1 MVSNSEYSKEY
12 YVKKLEKYEK
22 LDIETCEVIK
32 ENITKITFGMGIIL
46 CSVPIAFASEIDD
59 INNISAGVTL
69 ITSGIMFMSGSFI
82 TIKDFLDIIMSIIKK
97 VNCKNE
103 INKLKTKLSILYN
116 RNIQLESN
124 NETNGKLKLKKLDKW
139 FIYYLED

>member
-32 ENITKITFGMGIIL
+32 ENITKIIFGMGIIL
-46 CSVPIAFASEIDD
+46 CSVPIAFASKIDD

-124 NETNGKLKLKKLDKW
+124 NETNGKLKLKKLDK
-139 FIYYLED
+139 

>member
-124 NETNGKLKLKKLDKW
+124 NETNGKLKLKKLDK
-139 FIYYLED
+139 